1 MTTRPPLARSI
12 PFWVL
17 LVGSVATTAV
27 GAWLVSDRLGIM
39 TATLNDG
46 TATGVEVY
54 VGQSV
59 AVLGAILIGAGVIG
73 ILLALAVAAAA
84 TLRPHAVTA
93 PPAYVAPDT
102 ATPTGPA
109 VVADEPV
116 TTAPF
121 ADAADLDDA
130 ARDGDAPGA
139 ANAGDAPAAEDADLE
154 QTSTSR

>member
-59 AVLGAILIGAGVIG
+59 AVLGAILIGAGVVG
-73 ILLALAVAAAA
+73 ILLTLAVAAAA
-84 TLRPHAVTA
+84 SLRPRAVVAA
-93 PPAYVAPDT
+93 PPAFSAP
-102 ATPTGPA
+102 PA
-109 VVADEPV
+109 
-116 TTAPF
+116 TAP
-121 ADAADLDDA
+121 AEDV
-130 ARDGDAPGA
+130 
-139 ANAGDAPAAEDADLE
+139 DAPATTDPTTHAELHDAPHDANDAPRDAGEPTAAGEDADLTE
-154 QTSTSR
+154 APTPR

>member
-1 MTTRPPLARSI
+1 MTTRPSLARSI

-84 TLRPHAVTA
+84 SLRPH
-93 PPAYVAPDT
+93 
-102 ATPTGPA
+102 
-109 VVADEPV
+109 
-116 TTAPF
+116 
-121 ADAADLDDA
+121 
-130 ARDGDAPGA
+130 DGVAPGA
-139 ANAGDAPAAEDADLE
+139 ADAGEAPTAEDVDLE
-154 QTSTSR
+154 KTSTSR

>member
-1 MTTRPPLARSI
+1 MTTRPSLARSI

-73 ILLALAVAAAA
+73 VLLALAVAAAA
-84 TLRPHAVTA
+84 SLRPHAGVAA
-93 PPAYVAPDT
+93 PPAYVAPAT
-102 ATPTGPA
+102 ATPTVLA
-109 VVADEPV
+109 DVTDEPV
-116 TTAPF
+116 TPAPS
-121 ADAADLDDA
+121 ADAAELDA
-130 ARDGDAPGA
+130 AHDGVAPGA
-139 ANAGDAPAAEDADLE
+139 ADAGEAPTAEDVDLE
-154 QTSTSR
+154 KTSTSR